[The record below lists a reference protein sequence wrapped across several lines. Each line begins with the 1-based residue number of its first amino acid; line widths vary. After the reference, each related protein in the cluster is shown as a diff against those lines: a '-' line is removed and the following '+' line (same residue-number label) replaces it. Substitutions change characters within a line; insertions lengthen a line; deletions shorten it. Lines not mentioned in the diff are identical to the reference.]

1 MDKIIIDRL
10 AEDIRS
16 GTVTPQD
23 ALELMRQDKVLVWD
37 AKPEAS
43 TWGEVEDRAASTTGL
58 HHALQA
64 VGAADLADQFSEEVA
79 RLREAGLIVESRWQ
93 P

>member
-64 VGAADLADQFSEEVA
+64 VGAADLSDQFSKEVV
-79 RLREAGLIVESRWQ
+79 RLREAGQVIDNML
-93 P
+93 